1 MLTVKS
7 DKAVLEKLA
16 ALLNNEEPGSC
27 VRLKEY
33 VLGGG

>member
-1 MLTVKS
+1 MLTVKA
-7 DKAVLEKLA
+7 DKTVLERLA
-16 ALLNNEEPGSC
+16 ALMRNEEPGSC

>member
-1 MLTVKS
+1 MLTVKA

-16 ALLNNEEPGSC
+16 ALMRNEEPDSC

>member
-1 MLTVKS
+1 MLTVKA

-16 ALLNNEEPGSC
+16 ALLRNEEPDSC

-33 VLGGG
+33 TCGGG